1 MRNLREWGL
10 VVATSGE
17 MVSAVA
23 EVMGVPVSK
32 VETLDRRLSENG
44 LRTKGGRGRAAAHM
58 SALDVTNLVFAVMSG
73 AGMTEAPAAT
83 EKMTNLKRSLAS
95 TNLKLASDGM
105 GGFIEGAGWRFS
117 EPSEL
122 ELFPAGLALASAET
136 FGETVAAML
145 DAMASDEVKLSD
157 DVVVTLK
164 FTTDGPDASLTLKVR
179 EDHLRVR
186 FLTSRDERETPVVK
200 QELTLD
206 GSVLQRLSHLIT
218 PIT

>member
-1 MRNLREWGL
+1 MRNLHEWGS

-23 EVMGVPVSK
+23 GVMGVPVSK

-73 AGMTEAPAAT
+73 AGMTEAPGAT
-83 EKMTNLKRSLAS
+83 EKMTKLKRSLVS

-105 GGFIEGAGWRFS
+105 GGFTEGAGWHFS

-122 ELFPAGLALASAET
+122 ELFPAGPALASAKT
-136 FGETVAAML
+136 FGEAVALML
-145 DAMASDEVKLSD
+145 DAMATDQLTLSD
-157 DVVVTLK
+157 DVVWTLMFK
-164 FTTDGPDASLTLKVR
+164 TDGPEASLTFKVR
-179 EDHLRVR
+179 EDLLRVR
-186 FLTSRDERETPVVK
+186 FLTNRDERETPVVK
-200 QELTLD
+200 QQLTLD
-206 GSVLQRLSHLIT
+206 GAVLQQLAHLIT
-218 PIT
+218 PIR